1 MACTR
6 QWSIWL
12 SSCIWMMRYREA
24 PCSSAFNATTRSTSC
39 GLPEILFTEI
49 WPISFRPVTQSA
61 LANSADCAVV
71 LTSCLR
77 RATERSKQE
86 FVSSSA
92 PFHIFPVS
100 AGQSFANKLPSLV
113 AGMEFIVDRKMSMDA
128 KQCKCRS
135 KVNHYF
141 RYKMACEYHCPV
153 MMVSSIM
160 IMT

>member
-12 SSCIWMMRYREA
+12 SSCIWMMRYQEA
-24 PCSSAFNATTRSTSC
+24 PCSSALMPRRVQRLAGSPRYYSRRSGQFHS
-39 GLPEILFTEI
+39 GQLHSQHWRIL
-49 WPISFRPVTQSA
+49 
-61 LANSADCAVV
+61 
-71 LTSCLR
+71 LTARWCSPGLR

-153 MMVSSIM
+153 MMVSSII

>member
-12 SSCIWMMRYREA
+12 SSCIWMMRYQEA

-49 WPISFRPVTQSA
+49 WPISFRPV
-61 LANSADCAVV
+61 NSQHWRIL
-71 LTSCLR
+71 LTARWCSPGLR